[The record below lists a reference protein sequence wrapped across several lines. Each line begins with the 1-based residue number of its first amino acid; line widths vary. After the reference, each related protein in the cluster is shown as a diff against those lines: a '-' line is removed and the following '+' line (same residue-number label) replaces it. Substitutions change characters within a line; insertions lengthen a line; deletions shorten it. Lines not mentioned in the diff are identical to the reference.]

1 MELPTMPLILSWLV
15 TAIAL
20 LVGDLILRGV
30 FVGGFFAALI
40 AAAVLGLVNV
50 TIKPILWLLTL
61 PVTLLTLGLFT
72 FVIDAMMI
80 GLVAWLV
87 PAFNVS
93 NGLSAIGLALIVA
106 IVHAVAVSLFGKRE
120 RRPG

>member
-106 IVHAVAVSLFGKRE
+106 IVRAVAVNLFGKRE

>member
-61 PVTLLTLGLFT
+61 PVTLPTLGLFT

-106 IVHAVAVSLFGKRE
+106 IVHAVAVNLFGKRE